1 MKKMLINLFTIA
13 LALYVISCVVLYFY
27 QEKLL
32 FFPEKLENDYQF
44 QFQNTFEE
52 INTEVT
58 DGRLL
63 NGLLFKADTTKGLIF
78 YLHGNAGSLANWG
91 DVTKTYT
98 DLNYD
103 VFILD
108 YRGYGKSEGEIKSQ
122 DEIFHDNQ
130 VIYNAL
136 KKKYNEE
143 KITILGY
150 SIGTGFAS
158 KLASDN
164 NPKHLILQ
172 APYYSLTDLMRNTY
186 SILPTFILRYKLE
199 TNEYLKKC
207 KMPITLFH
215 GDNDEVIYYN
225 SSVKLNEA
233 FKKQT
238 TLITLE
244 NQGHNGMTDNEQ
256 YKAEIKRI
264 LQ

>member
-1 MKKMLINLFTIA
+1 MLINLFTIA
-13 LALYVISCVVLYFY
+13 LVLYVTSCVILYFY

-44 QFQNTFEE
+44 QFHNTFEE

-91 DVTKTYT
+91 EVTKTYT

-122 DEIFHDNQ
+122 DEMFQDNQ

-143 KITILGY
+143 QITILGY

-164 NPKHLILQ
+164 NPKQLILQ
-172 APYYSLTDLMRNTY
+172 APYYSLTDLMKNTY

-233 FKKQT
+233 FKTQT

>member
-1 MKKMLINLFTIA
+1 MLINLFTIA

-63 NGLLFKADTTKGLIF
+63 NGLLFKVDTTKGLIF

-108 YRGYGKSEGEIKSQ
+108 YRGYGKSEGEIKNQ
-122 DEIFHDNQ
+122 DEIFQDNQ

>member
-13 LALYVISCVVLYFY
+13 LVLYVTSCVILYFY

-44 QFQNTFEE
+44 QFHNTFEE

-91 DVTKTYT
+91 EVTKTYT

-103 VFILD
+103 VFIPD

-122 DEIFHDNQ
+122 DEMFQDNQ

-143 KITILGY
+143 QITILGY

-164 NPKHLILQ
+164 NPKQLILQ
-172 APYYSLTDLMRNTY
+172 APYYSLTDLMKNTY

-233 FKKQT
+233 FKTQT

>member
-1 MKKMLINLFTIA
+1 MLINLFTIA

>member
-13 LALYVISCVVLYFY
+13 LVLYVTSCVILYFY

-44 QFQNTFEE
+44 QFHNTFEE

-91 DVTKTYT
+91 EVTKTYT

-122 DEIFHDNQ
+122 DEMFQDNQ

-143 KITILGY
+143 QITILGY

-164 NPKHLILQ
+164 NPKQLILQ
-172 APYYSLTDLMRNTY
+172 APYYSLTDLMKNTY

-233 FKKQT
+233 FKTQT

>member
-1 MKKMLINLFTIA
+1 MLINLFTIA
-13 LALYVISCVVLYFY
+13 LVLYVTSCVILYFY

-44 QFQNTFEE
+44 QFHNTFEE

-122 DEIFHDNQ
+122 DEIFQDNQ

-143 KITILGY
+143 QITILGY
-150 SIGTGFAS
+150 SIGTG
-158 KLASDN
+158 
-164 NPKHLILQ
+164 
-172 APYYSLTDLMRNTY
+172 
-186 SILPTFILRYKLE
+186 
-199 TNEYLKKC
+199 C
-207 KMPITLFH
+207 
-215 GDNDEVIYYN
+215 
-225 SSVKLNEA
+225 
-233 FKKQT
+233 
-238 TLITLE
+238 
-244 NQGHNGMTDNEQ
+244 
-256 YKAEIKRI
+256 
-264 LQ
+264 

>member
-1 MKKMLINLFTIA
+1 MKKMLINLLTIA
-13 LALYVISCVVLYFY
+13 LVLYVTSCIVLYFY

-122 DEIFHDNQ
+122 DEIFQDNQ
-130 VIYNAL
+130 VIYNTL

-164 NPKHLILQ
+164 NPKRLILQ
-172 APYYSLTDLMRNTY
+172 APYYSLTDLMKNTY

-233 FKKQT
+233 FKTQT
-238 TLITLE
+238 TLITLK

-256 YKAEIKRI
+256 YKSEIKRI

>member
-1 MKKMLINLFTIA
+1 MLINLFTIA
-13 LALYVISCVVLYFY
+13 LVLYVTSCVILYFY

-32 FFPEKLENDYQF
+32 FFPVKLENDYQF

-91 DVTKTYT
+91 EVTKTYT

-122 DEIFHDNQ
+122 DEMFQDNQ

-143 KITILGY
+143 QITILGY

-164 NPKHLILQ
+164 NPKQLILQ
-172 APYYSLTDLMRNTY
+172 APYYSLTDLMKNTY

-233 FKKQT
+233 FKTQT
-238 TLITLE
+238 TLITLK

-256 YKAEIKRI
+256 YKAEIKKI
-264 LQ
+264 LD